1 MLNNNDHSMDQN
13 KDIYGLKSNCIDL
26 NEVVKFTSGNEKKK
40 VARRRWGILAKAL
53 KVLVLI
59 QINNSSFF
67 F

>member
-59 QINNSSFF
+59 QINNSSF
-67 F
+67 